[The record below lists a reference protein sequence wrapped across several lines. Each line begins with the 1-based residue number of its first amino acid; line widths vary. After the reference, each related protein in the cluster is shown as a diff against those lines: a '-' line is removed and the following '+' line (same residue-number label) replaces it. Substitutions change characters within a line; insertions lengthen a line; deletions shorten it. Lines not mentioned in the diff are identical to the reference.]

1 MGIPGGSVVKKL
13 LAIQETTCNAGD
25 TGSIPGLGKSP
36 GEGKGNPHQY
46 SCLRNPMVRG
56 VLWATVHGVTRV
68 GHDLATK
75 SPCIII
81 GPMNAAFV
89 AQFLPRKG
97 KRLAMLCLSS
107 AMNLVW
113 PDIIHFFS
121 PTSLSDLAF
130 CYMLSSLSTSLYQDT
145 RGYFS
150 PVMWGISK
158 SLCEHCKVSIRCV
171 WGRTIFSTK
180 HDYHRKSCIKLLT
193 CHKSLTLER
202 Y

>member
-1 MGIPGGSVVKKL
+1 MGIPGGSAVKK

-36 GEGKGNPHQY
+36 GEGNGNPHQY
-46 SCLRNPMVRG
+46 SCLRNPMDRG
-56 VLWATVHGVTRV
+56 VLWAIVHGVTRV
-68 GHDLATK
+68 RHDLATK
-75 SPCIII
+75 APCIIT
-81 GPMNAAFV
+81 GAMNATFV

-107 AMNLVW
+107 AINLVW
-113 PDIIHFFS
+113 PDVIHCFP
-121 PTSLSDLAF
+121 PTSLSHLAL
-130 CYMLSSLSTSLYQDT
+130 CYMLSSPSTPLYQDT

-158 SLCEHCKVSIRCV
+158 SLSEHCKVSIHCV